1 MKYTSACEYKAYY
14 IFVITYRSNHI
25 FIINAFIVT
34 CFCVKV
40 NKRQ

>member
-1 MKYTSACEYKAYY
+1 MNVKNN
-14 IFVITYRSNHI
+14 IVITDRLNHTS
-25 FIINAFIVT
+25 IINAFIVT